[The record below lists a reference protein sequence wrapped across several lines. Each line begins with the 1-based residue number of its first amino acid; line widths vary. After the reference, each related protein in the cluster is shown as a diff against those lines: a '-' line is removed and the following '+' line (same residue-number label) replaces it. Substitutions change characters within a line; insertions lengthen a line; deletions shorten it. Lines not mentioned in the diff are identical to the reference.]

1 MSPESLSDGVFTN
14 QSDVWSFGVLIWE
27 ILTLGAKPYPA
38 KSNWEVLEYVR
49 TGGRLE
55 RPNGS
60 PERLHV
66 IMSSCWNQHPDDR
79 PSFKMCVQEIECL
92 VERGEGSEFSD
103 EYIKYDGELT
113 PGPFLRLSYWMTTSA
128 TSKGQ
133 W

>member
-1 MSPESLSDGVFTN
+1 MRWMSPESLSDGVFTT

-38 KSNWEVLEYVR
+38 KSNWEVLQYVR

-55 RPNGS
+55 RPSGS

-66 IMSSCWNQHPDDR
+66 IMSSCWSQFPEDR

-92 VERGEGSEFSD
+92 LENGDGDSQMTD
-103 EYIKYDGELT
+103 GYIRYDGNRENTGCLK
-113 PGPFLRLSYWMTTSA
+113 TS
-128 TSKGQ
+128 GQ
-133 W
+133 K